1 MNAQSCGHVPSEPI
15 ITGKEQEQSVL
26 PSSRAT
32 TQKKDDD
39 VQQQCNKERYMFTD
53 VTTLPPK
60 QNTQNNCD
68 SYLSG
73 TAVHSVAA
81 KCKNGA
87 FVNM

>member
-1 MNAQSCGHVPSEPI
+1 
-15 ITGKEQEQSVL
+15 
-26 PSSRAT
+26 
-32 TQKKDDD
+32 
-39 VQQQCNKERYMFTD
+39 MFTD